1 MKQMSWVS
9 KWLLYFTNKAIIMV
23 SRILLWPS
31 GTQISKEVD
40 SPVTESGGTAA
51 RILRLKLYNS
61 YPGNQQWSSH
71 ILWE

>member
-1 MKQMSWVS
+1 
-9 KWLLYFTNKAIIMV
+9 MV

-51 RILRLKLYNS
+51 RVLRLKLYNS
-61 YPGNQQWSSH
+61 YPGNQQ
-71 ILWE
+71 